1 LVARKPETFREK
13 QNIDVRTRH
22 EVIGIDPDARK
33 VQVRDLERKKDF
45 WESYDRLM
53 IATGAKPIRPPLEG
67 IDAAGILDVNTLHN
81 GIAFKRMVEERQ
93 PEKAVVA
100 GGGYI
105 GLEMAEALKM
115 RGMDVVMVSKARQ
128 VMGTLDSDMGE
139 LVARA
144 LMEDGIDLYRD
155 ETVQSFAV
163 ENGHLKGVV
172 TDQRTLPA
180 DIVVLGLGVGPNS
193 DLAKDAGIPVGVQNG
208 IKVNELQQ
216 TETDGVWSAGDCVQ
230 THHIVSRRPF
240 YVALGTV
247 ANKQG
252 RVAGINLGGGYATFP
267 GAVGTAITKYMDTE
281 CSRTGLSER
290 EIEALGWQYAVGKI
304 DAATLPHYY
313 PGSAPITVK
322 VLAEKGSGKLLG
334 AQIVGGKG
342 SAKRIDVA
350 AAALHAG
357 FTLDEMLYLDLSYAP
372 PFAGVWDPMVIAA
385 RKALEGV

>member
-1 LVARKPETFREK
+1 MARKPETFRQK
-13 QNIDVRTRH
+13 QNIDVRIRH
-22 EVIGIDPDARK
+22 EVIGIDTDARK
-33 VQVRDLERKKDF
+33 VKVRDLEAKTDF
-45 WESYDRLM
+45 WEAYDELV
-53 IATGAKPIRPPLEG
+53 IATGASPIRPPLEG
-67 IDAAGILDVNTLHN
+67 IDAEGVLDVNTLHN
-81 GIAFKRMVEERQ
+81 GIEFKRMMDEKQ
-93 PEKAVVA
+93 PKTAVVA

-115 RGMDVVMVSKARQ
+115 RGLDVSLVSKAPQLMR
-128 VMGTLDSDMGE
+128 TLDSDMGE
-139 LVARA
+139 QVGEA
-144 LMEDGIDLYRD
+144 LIQDGVHLYRE
-155 ETVQSFAV
+155 ETVQGFEV
-163 ENGHLKGVV
+163 ESGFVRGVV
-172 TDQRTLPA
+172 TDARTLPA
-180 DIVVLGLGVGPNS
+180 DIVVLGLGVKPNS
-193 DLAKDAGIPVGVQNG
+193 GLAREAGIPVGVEDG

-267 GAVGTAITKYMDTE
+267 GAVGTAITKYMETE
-281 CSRTGLSER
+281 CARTGLGER
-290 EIEALGWQYAVGKI
+290 EIAALGWQYVTGKI
-304 DAATLPHYY
+304 DGATLPHYY

-322 VLAEKGSGKLLG
+322 VLAEKGSGRLLG

-350 AAALHAG
+350 ATALHAG

-385 RKALEGV
+385 RKALKSV

>member
-1 LVARKPETFREK
+1 MARKPETFREK
-13 QNIDVRTRH
+13 QNIEVRTRH
-22 EVIGIDPDARK
+22 EVIGIDTDARK
-33 VQVRDLERKKDF
+33 VKVRDLDGKKEF
-45 WESYDRLM
+45 WETYDELV
-53 IATGAKPIRPPLEG
+53 IATGARPVRPPLEG
-67 IDAAGILDVNTLHN
+67 IDAAGVLDVNTLQN
-81 GIAFKRMVEERQ
+81 GIAFKRIMDEEK
-93 PEKAVVA
+93 PKTAVVA

-115 RGMDVVMVSKARQ
+115 RGLDVSLVSKAPQ
-128 VMGTLDSDMGE
+128 VMPTLDSDMGE
-139 LVARA
+139 LAAQA
-144 LMEDGIDLYRD
+144 LVDDGVHLYRD
-155 ETVQSFAV
+155 EAVQSF
-163 ENGHLKGVV
+163 ETKNGRVRSVV
-172 TDQRTLPA
+172 TDQRTIPA

-193 DLAKDAGIPVGVQNG
+193 SIAKDAGVPVGVRDG
-208 IKVNELQQ
+208 IKVNERQQ
-216 TETDGVWSAGDCVQ
+216 TETDGVWAAGDCVQ
-230 THHIVSRRPF
+230 THHIVSKRPF

-267 GAVGTAITKYMDTE
+267 GAVGTAITKYMETE

-350 AAALHAG
+350 ATALHAG

-372 PFAGVWDPMVIAA
+372 PFSGVWDPMVIAA
-385 RKALEGV
+385 RKALKGV